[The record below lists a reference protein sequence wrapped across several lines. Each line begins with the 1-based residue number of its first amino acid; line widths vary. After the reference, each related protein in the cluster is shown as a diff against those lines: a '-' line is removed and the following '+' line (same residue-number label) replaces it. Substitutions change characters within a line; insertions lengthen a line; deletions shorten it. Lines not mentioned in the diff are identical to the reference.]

1 VRKAGM
7 RYHVDLHAEVDGELT
22 VREGHDI
29 AHRLSDAIR
38 SEYPEVAQVLVH
50 IEPIPLPTPS
60 NAIPASEPVSVQSE
74 QNR

>member
-1 VRKAGM
+1 M

-29 AHRLSDAIR
+29 AHSLSDAIR
-38 SEYPEVAQVLVH
+38 SAFPEVAQVLVH
-50 IEPIPLPTPS
+50 IEPVPLPDPS
-60 NAIPASEPVSVQSE
+60 RNVLPNEPDSVEGE

>member
-1 VRKAGM
+1 M

-38 SEYPEVAQVLVH
+38 SEYPEVAHVLVH

-60 NAIPASEPVSVQSE
+60 NPIFPNEPDSVEGE